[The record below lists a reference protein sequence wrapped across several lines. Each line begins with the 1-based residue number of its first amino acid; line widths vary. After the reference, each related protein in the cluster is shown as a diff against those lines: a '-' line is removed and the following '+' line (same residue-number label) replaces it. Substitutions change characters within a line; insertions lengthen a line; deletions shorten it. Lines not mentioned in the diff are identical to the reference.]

1 MCATQDFTLNPM
13 VFWRSAHKTDLR
25 IAQGGSRATCLC
37 KMLIGLHPQRKK
49 KKSLWTMFQW
59 QRYEPAVYVVKGNSW
74 VKVFYVC
81 SECFAVHVPL
91 LP

>member
-25 IAQGGSRATCLC
+25 IAQGDSRATCLC

-49 KKSLWTMFQW
+49 KKKSLGTMFQW
-59 QRYEPAVYVVKGNSW
+59 QRYEPAVYIVRGTVG
-74 VKVFYVC
+74 
-81 SECFAVHVPL
+81 
-91 LP
+91 